1 MLRVEKKLPE
11 VNGRVTVRRATA
23 RDLEAVLEIASS
35 VGSERKDSD
44 QGFLVD
50 DYLNDRG
57 AVRKKM
63 RNALN
68 GLQHFYMAEIA
79 GEPVG
84 FLMAYRKE
92 EWLAD
97 NPEWIEAVQWH
108 PSFQKNLL
116 RNFAVVDKTAIR
128 ADLTGRGIGSDLYVQ
143 LIEDLKDTGIRTL
156 LAETIIDP
164 VPNFASLNF
173 RKKQRYQL
181 AGMRYEF
188 YNSRIY
194 TDLVYF
200 KNLISTPSSLLLRLS
215 SRIFLFVPSILR
227 IYDLNL
233 QNCRKNLNSRRI
245 SAKNREILLRTIN
258 NLQLGSI
265 KLAKSEPNFNGPGV
279 LRKNFNYSC
288 FFGRIPL

>member
-200 KNLISTPSSLLLRLS
+200 KKI
-215 SRIFLFVPSILR
+215 
-227 IYDLNL
+227 
-233 QNCRKNLNSRRI
+233 
-245 SAKNREILLRTIN
+245 
-258 NLQLGSI
+258 
-265 KLAKSEPNFNGPGV
+265 
-279 LRKNFNYSC
+279 
-288 FFGRIPL
+288 

>member
-1 MLRVEKKLPE
+1 MLQNGMKKTRSNE
-11 VNGRVTVRRATA
+11 AVIVRKASC
-23 RDLEAVLEIASS
+23 RDLDAILEIAST
-35 VGSERKDSD
+35 VGTERKDSS

-57 AVRKKM
+57 NVRKKM

-68 GLQHFYMAEIA
+68 GLENFYLAEMG

-92 EWLAD
+92 DWLSE
-97 NPEWIEAVQWH
+97 NPGWIEAVNWH
-108 PSFQKNLL
+108 PGFRKALL

-128 ADLTGRGIGSDLYVQ
+128 SDLTGRGIGSELYVR
-143 LIEDLKDTGIRTL
+143 LIDDLKADSVKTM

-173 RKKQRYQL
+173 RMKQRYQM

-194 TDLVYF
+194 TDLVYY
-200 KNLISTPSSLLLRLS
+200 KQI
-215 SRIFLFVPSILR
+215 
-227 IYDLNL
+227 
-233 QNCRKNLNSRRI
+233 
-245 SAKNREILLRTIN
+245 
-258 NLQLGSI
+258 
-265 KLAKSEPNFNGPGV
+265 
-279 LRKNFNYSC
+279 
-288 FFGRIPL
+288 